1 MHGKSI
7 WLRRGKLLNVRDA
20 SAAQIAANA
29 EIQAI
34 KQIMGLQHGKVCWTC
49 LHCIM
54 VSCDGMSSCMAAA
67 KRISLAAQQAG
78 NSLLEIILSRF
89 VYGRLSFC
97 FTMVQV
103 YTDVKQLRYGHLMI
117 MTDQDHD
124 GSHIKGL
131 IMNYFHTFY
140 PSLMKLPG
148 FLIEFITPVIK
159 VGHLTAYNS
168 C

>member
-1 MHGKSI
+1 MSV
-7 WLRRGKLLNVRDA
+7 LAMV
-20 SAAQIAANA
+20 QITLCYA
-29 EIQAI
+29 
-34 KQIMGLQHGKVCWTC
+34 LYH
-49 LHCIM
+49 
-54 VSCDGMSSCMAAA
+54 A
-67 KRISLAAQQAG
+67 K
-78 NSLLEIILSRF
+78 SLLYVPAF
-89 VYGRLSFC
+89 
-97 FTMVQV
+97 VQV

-159 VGHLTAYNS
+159 VGLVSVCHLAAALLPRSPCSQSDISWPVGCIT
-168 C
+168 

>member
-1 MHGKSI
+1 
-7 WLRRGKLLNVRDA
+7 
-20 SAAQIAANA
+20 
-29 EIQAI
+29 
-34 KQIMGLQHGKVCWTC
+34 
-49 LHCIM
+49 
-54 VSCDGMSSCMAAA
+54 MAAA
-67 KRISLAAQQAG
+67 KCITAAAQEAG
-78 NSLLEIILSRF
+78 NSLLEIILSHF
-89 VYGRLSFC
+89 VCGRLDCC

-159 VGHLTAYNS
+159 VGHLHLLTIQVNI
-168 C
+168 CQQH

>member
-1 MHGKSI
+1 
-7 WLRRGKLLNVRDA
+7 
-20 SAAQIAANA
+20 
-29 EIQAI
+29 
-34 KQIMGLQHGKVCWTC
+34 
-49 LHCIM
+49 
-54 VSCDGMSSCMAAA
+54 
-67 KRISLAAQQAG
+67 
-78 NSLLEIILSRF
+78 
-89 VYGRLSFC
+89 
-97 FTMVQV
+97 MVQV

-159 VGHLTAYNS
+159 VSRLLAIYSHANIILCVAAALLMHWAAFVLLLTCSPAFITVCSRRYGCALSLTMPWGGVCINFVAWLGMS
-168 C
+168 TPGIMCLHV

>member
-1 MHGKSI
+1 MDQLCFNAHR
-7 WLRRGKLLNVRDA
+7 LALL
-20 SAAQIAANA
+20 
-29 EIQAI
+29 
-34 KQIMGLQHGKVCWTC
+34 GTC
-49 LHCIM
+49 
-54 VSCDGMSSCMAAA
+54 A
-67 KRISLAAQQAG
+67 
-78 NSLLEIILSRF
+78 
-89 VYGRLSFC
+89 
-97 FTMVQV
+97 QV

-159 VGHLTAYNS
+159 VSA
-168 C
+168 CK

>member
-1 MHGKSI
+1 
-7 WLRRGKLLNVRDA
+7 
-20 SAAQIAANA
+20 
-29 EIQAI
+29 
-34 KQIMGLQHGKVCWTC
+34 
-49 LHCIM
+49 
-54 VSCDGMSSCMAAA
+54 
-67 KRISLAAQQAG
+67 
-78 NSLLEIILSRF
+78 
-89 VYGRLSFC
+89 
-97 FTMVQV
+97 MVQV

-159 VGHLTAYNS
+159 VNTLLVIYPYADRIS
-168 C
+168 CALLQHC

>member
-1 MHGKSI
+1 MIHI
-7 WLRRGKLLNVRDA
+7 TLCCAPHHV
-20 SAAQIAANA
+20 Q
-29 EIQAI
+29 
-34 KQIMGLQHGKVCWTC
+34 
-49 LHCIM
+49 
-54 VSCDGMSSCMAAA
+54 
-67 KRISLAAQQAG
+67 
-78 NSLLEIILSRF
+78 SLLYLPA
-89 VYGRLSFC
+89 C
-97 FTMVQV
+97 VQV

-159 VGHLTAYNS
+159 VSVVSDIGS
-168 C
+168 CSAAVPPDRDYFHGLIFVEL

>member
-1 MHGKSI
+1 MP
-7 WLRRGKLLNVRDA
+7 
-20 SAAQIAANA
+20 
-29 EIQAI
+29 
-34 KQIMGLQHGKVCWTC
+34 
-49 LHCIM
+49 
-54 VSCDGMSSCMAAA
+54 AA
-67 KRISLAAQQAG
+67 KRILLAAQEAG
-78 NSLLEIILSRF
+78 SSLLDFTLSDF
-89 VYGRLSFC
+89 VCGRLNCC

-159 VGHLTAYNS
+159 VGHLTAYSS
-168 C
+168 CWY

>member
-1 MHGKSI
+1 M
-7 WLRRGKLLNVRDA
+7 
-20 SAAQIAANA
+20 
-29 EIQAI
+29 
-34 KQIMGLQHGKVCWTC
+34 
-49 LHCIM
+49 
-54 VSCDGMSSCMAAA
+54 
-67 KRISLAAQQAG
+67 
-78 NSLLEIILSRF
+78 
-89 VYGRLSFC
+89 
-97 FTMVQV
+97 
-103 YTDVKQLRYGHLMI
+103 KQLRYGHLMI

-159 VGHLTAYNS
+159 VSTGPTTTLCQLGIVNKDLVYFGMQQSS